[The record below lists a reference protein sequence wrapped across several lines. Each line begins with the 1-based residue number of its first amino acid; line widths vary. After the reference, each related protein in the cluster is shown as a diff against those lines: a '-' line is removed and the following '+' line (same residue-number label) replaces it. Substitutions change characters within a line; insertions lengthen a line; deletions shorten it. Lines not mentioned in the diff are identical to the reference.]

1 MSFLSY
7 FRSLT
12 SSQKALILAYAEI
25 DKEVSGTINGVV
37 DTTSGKLVICII
49 ERIVR
54 HSCYFSIDHNF
65 HCRVRGIVRWNIL
78 RFYFL
83 TTQENMNFTF

>member
-25 DKEVSGTINGVV
+25 DKEVSGTVSGVV
-37 DTTSGKLVICII
+37 DTTSGKLFV
-49 ERIVR
+49 
-54 HSCYFSIDHNF
+54 
-65 HCRVRGIVRWNIL
+65 L
-78 RFYFL
+78 
-83 TTQENMNFTF
+83 